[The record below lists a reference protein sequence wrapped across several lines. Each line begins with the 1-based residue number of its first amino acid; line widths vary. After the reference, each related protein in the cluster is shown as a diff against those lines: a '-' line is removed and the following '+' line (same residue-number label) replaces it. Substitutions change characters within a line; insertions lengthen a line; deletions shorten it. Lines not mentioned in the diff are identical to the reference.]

1 MLGFGTITKKV
12 FGTAN
17 DRLIKATKPL
27 IEKINALESGALLL
41 SDDEIKDKTTELAA
55 RAMGG

>member
-27 IEKINALESGALLL
+27 IEKINALEPGALLL